1 MRGADLDLVAA
12 APVLGKGR
20 GRGLKCNCEADVR
33 GGPGGRARTHV
44 WDGLRAGSE
53 PGGAL
58 ERLQLQRAQQDERE
72 AGCTHL
78 LWVVLG
84 APQGEEQPVPEPLD
98 LRLGNRKFSPF
109 AKMWRALLRKA

>member
-1 MRGADLDLVAA
+1 MRGADPDLAAA

-44 WDGLRAGSE
+44 WDGLGAGSE

-58 ERLQLQRAQQDERE
+58 ERLRLQRAQQDERE

-78 LWVVLG
+78 LWVVLVRG
-84 APQGEEQPVPEPLD
+84 
-98 LRLGNRKFSPF
+98 SPG
-109 AKMWRALLRKA
+109 RKATST